1 LQVERRATCLFKALP
16 VVAAL
21 VRLEP
26 QTLATM
32 AVRVAQDLR
41 GLTV

>member
-1 LQVERRATCLFKALP
+1 MWLVKARPVAVVQVP
-16 VVAAL
+16 
-21 VRLEP
+21 LEP

-32 AVRVAQDLR
+32 AVRVAWVFR